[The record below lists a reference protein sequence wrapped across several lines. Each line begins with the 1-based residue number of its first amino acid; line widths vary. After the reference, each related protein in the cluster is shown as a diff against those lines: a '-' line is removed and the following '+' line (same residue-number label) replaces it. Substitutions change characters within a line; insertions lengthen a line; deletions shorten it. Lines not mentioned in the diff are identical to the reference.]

1 MKAIRTS
8 GMKHH
13 HKKHDTK
20 KLTSPE
26 VALKKFLS
34 SVNFKPKVE
43 IVSLKNASSRVLAK
57 DIVSQIEI
65 PSFDKASMDGFALKS
80 SDTKDATKH
89 SPVFLKI
96 VGKIFAGN
104 RKKNSIRKGET
115 IAVATGSPVPDGADA
130 VIMIEDVI
138 QNKSTIKFTSKV
150 KKQDNLAL
158 RGEEVKKN
166 QLILKRGTWL
176 TPQDIGLI
184 ASIGLNK
191 VSVFKRPSVGILA
204 TGNELT
210 KPGTNLKYGK
220 IFESNRIV
228 ISEFVKQY
236 GGRVE
241 DLGIC
246 KDDKKLIEKK
256 LQRGLA
262 NDLLVITGGSS
273 VGERDFIP
281 EILNHL
287 GNPGIIVK
295 GVSMKPGSPVT
306 LGMIR
311 KTPIIV
317 CPGFPVSSF
326 FAFFLFGRALLK
338 QMLLSEGPPTPEIQA
353 KMEQTVKPQQ
363 NVTNFVRVKIRKI
376 KDDYFAKP
384 ISTADSRLLITLTEA
399 DGVIIAKNRKE
410 LKKGESVKVITFRN
424 FANNK
429 I

>member
-1 MKAIRTS
+1 
-8 GMKHH
+8 MKHH
-13 HKKHDTK
+13 HNKHDIK
-20 KLTSPE
+20 KLTSVE
-26 VALKKFLS
+26 TALKKFHS
-34 SVNFKPKVE
+34 SVNFKPNVE
-43 IVSLKNASSRVLAK
+43 VISLKNASSRVLAK
-57 DIVSQIEI
+57 NIVSQIEI
-65 PSFDKASMDGFALKS
+65 PSFEKAAMDGFALKS
-80 SDTKDATKH
+80 FDTKNASKQN
-89 SPVFLKI
+89 PVFLKI

-115 IAVATGSPVPDGADA
+115 IAIATGSALPAGANS

-138 QNKSTIKFTSKV
+138 QNKNTIKIKKKV
-150 KKQDNLAL
+150 KKHDNLAL
-158 RGEEVKKN
+158 RGEEVRKN

-176 TPQDIGLI
+176 APQDIGLM

-191 VSVFKRPSVGILA
+191 VSVFKQPSVGILA
-204 TGNELT
+204 TGSELT

-220 IFESNRIV
+220 IFESNSIV
-228 ISEFVKQY
+228 ISELVKQY
-236 GGRVE
+236 GGRVQ

-256 LQRGLA
+256 IQRGLQ
-262 NDLLVITGGSS
+262 NDMLVITGGSS
-273 VGERDFIP
+273 VGERDFVP

-306 LGMIR
+306 LGIIR

-326 FAFFLFGRALLK
+326 FAFFLFGTSILK
-338 QMLLSEGPPTPEIQA
+338 QMLLSKGPPTPEIQA
-353 KMEQTVKPQQ
+353 KMEHAVKTQQ

-384 ISTADSRLLITLTEA
+384 ISTADSRLLITITEA
-399 DGVIIAKNRKE
+399 DGVIIVKNRKE
-410 LKKGESVKVITFRN
+410 LKKGESVKVTTFRN

>member
-1 MKAIRTS
+1 
-8 GMKHH
+8 MKHH
-13 HKKHDTK
+13 HKKYHIK
-20 KLTSPE
+20 KLTSVE
-26 VALKKFLS
+26 IALKKFLS

-43 IVSLKNASSRVLAK
+43 VISLKNASSRVLAK

-65 PSFDKASMDGFALKS
+65 PSFEKAAMDGFALKS
-80 SDTKDATKH
+80 SDTKNASKQN
-89 SPVFLKI
+89 PFFLKI

-104 RKKNSIRKGET
+104 RKKNSIKISET
-115 IAVATGSPVPDGADA
+115 IAIATGSPLPSGADA

-138 QNKSTIKFTSKV
+138 QNKNTIKITKKV
-150 KKQDNLAL
+150 KKHDNLAL
-158 RGEEVKKN
+158 RGEEVRKN

-191 VSVFKRPSVGILA
+191 VSVFKQPSVGILA
-204 TGNELT
+204 TGSELT

-220 IFESNRIV
+220 IFESNGIV
-228 ISEFVKQY
+228 ISELVKQY
-236 GGRVE
+236 GGRVQ

-256 LQRGLA
+256 IQRGLQ

-273 VGERDFIP
+273 VGERDFVP
-281 EILNHL
+281 EILSHL
-287 GNPGIIVK
+287 GNPGIVVK

-326 FAFFLFGRALLK
+326 FAFFLFGTALLK
-338 QMLLSEGPPTPEIQA
+338 QMLLSEGPATPEIQA
-353 KMEQTVKPQQ
+353 KMEQSVKTQP
-363 NVTNFVRVKIRKI
+363 NVTNFVRVKIRKM

-399 DGVIIAKNRKE
+399 DGVIIAKNRKD
-410 LKKGESVKVITFRN
+410 LKKGESVRVSTFRN

>member
-1 MKAIRTS
+1 
-8 GMKHH
+8 MKHH
-13 HKKHDTK
+13 HKKHGIK
-20 KLTSPE
+20 KLTSVE
-26 VALKKFLS
+26 AALKKFHS
-34 SVNFKPKVE
+34 SVNFKPNVE
-43 IVSLKNASSRVLAK
+43 VISLKNASSRVLAK

-65 PSFDKASMDGFALKS
+65 PSFEKAAMDGFALKS
-80 SDTKDATKH
+80 FDTKNASKQN
-89 SPVFLKI
+89 PVFLKI

-115 IAVATGSPVPDGADA
+115 IAIATGSALPAGANS

-138 QNKSTIKFTSKV
+138 QNKNTIKIKKKV
-150 KKQDNLAL
+150 KKHDNLAL
-158 RGEEVKKN
+158 RGEEVRKN

-176 TPQDIGLI
+176 APQDIGLM

-191 VSVFKRPSVGILA
+191 VSVFKQPSVGILA
-204 TGNELT
+204 TGSELT

-220 IFESNRIV
+220 IFESNSIV
-228 ISEFVKQY
+228 ISELVKQY
-236 GGRVE
+236 GGRVQ

-256 LQRGLA
+256 IQRGLQ
-262 NDLLVITGGSS
+262 NDMLVITGGSS
-273 VGERDFIP
+273 VGERDFVP

-306 LGMIR
+306 LGIIR

-326 FAFFLFGRALLK
+326 FAFFLFGTSILK
-338 QMLLSEGPPTPEIQA
+338 QMLLSKGPPTPEIQA
-353 KMEQTVKPQQ
+353 KMEHAVKTQQ

-384 ISTADSRLLITLTEA
+384 ISTADSRLLITITEA
-399 DGVIIAKNRKE
+399 DGVIIVKNRKE
-410 LKKGESVKVITFRN
+410 LKKGESVKVTTFRN

>member
-1 MKAIRTS
+1 
-8 GMKHH
+8 MKHH
-13 HKKHDTK
+13 HNKHDIN
-20 KLTSPE
+20 KLTSVE
-26 VALKKFLS
+26 IALKKFLS
-34 SVNFKPKVE
+34 SVNFNPKVE
-43 IVSLKNASSRVLAK
+43 VISLKNASSRVLAK
-57 DIVSQIEI
+57 NIVSQIEI
-65 PSFDKASMDGFALKS
+65 PSFEKAAMDGFALKS
-80 SDTKDATKH
+80 SDTKKSTKQN
-89 SPVFLKI
+89 PVFLKI
-96 VGKIFAGN
+96 IGKIFAGN
-104 RKKNSIRKGET
+104 KKKNSIRKGET
-115 IAVATGSPVPDGADA
+115 IAVATGSPLPVGADA

-138 QNKSTIKFTSKV
+138 QNKTTIKITKKV
-150 KKQDNLAL
+150 KNQDNLAL
-158 RGEEVKKN
+158 RGEEVRKN

-191 VSVFKRPSVGILA
+191 VSVFKQPSVGILA
-204 TGNELT
+204 TGSELT

-228 ISEFVKQY
+228 ISELVKQH
-236 GGRVE
+236 GGRVQ

-256 LQRGLA
+256 IQRGLQ

-273 VGERDFIP
+273 VGERDFVP
-281 EILNHL
+281 KILSHL
-287 GNPGIIVK
+287 GNPGIVVK

-306 LGMIR
+306 LGVIR

-326 FAFFLFGRALLK
+326 FAFFLFGTAILK
-338 QMLLSEGPPTPEIQA
+338 QMLHTEGPPTPEIQA
-353 KMEQTVKPQQ
+353 KMEHTVKTQQ
-363 NVTNFVRVKIRKI
+363 NVTNFVRIKIRNI

-384 ISTADSRLLITLTEA
+384 ISTADSRLLITLTGA
-399 DGVIIAKNRKE
+399 DGVIIAKNRNE
-410 LKKGESVKVITFRN
+410 LKKGESVRVTTFRN

>member
-1 MKAIRTS
+1 MV
-8 GMKHH
+8 H
-13 HKKHDTK
+13 HKKHNLR
-20 KLTSPE
+20 KLTSVE
-26 VALKKFLS
+26 IALKKFLS
-34 SVNFKPKVE
+34 SVNFKPKAE

-65 PSFDKASMDGFALKS
+65 PSFEKASMDGFAIKS
-80 SDTKDATKH
+80 SDTINATKKN
-89 SPVFLKI
+89 PIFLKI
-96 VGKIFAGN
+96 VGKIFAGEE
-104 RKKNSIRKGET
+104 KKNPIKLGET
-115 IAVATGSPVPDGADA
+115 IAIATGSPLPDGANS

-138 QNKSTIKFTSKV
+138 QNKTTIKITKKV
-150 KKQDNLAL
+150 KKKDNLAL
-158 RGEEVKKN
+158 IGEEVRKN

-191 VSVFKRPSVGILA
+191 ISVFKQPSVGILA

-210 KPGTNLKYGK
+210 KPGTNLKKGK

-228 ISEFVKQY
+228 ISELVKQS
-236 GGRVE
+236 GGRVQ

-256 LQRGLA
+256 IQKGLQ

-273 VGERDFIP
+273 VGERDFVP
-281 EILNHL
+281 KVLKDF
-287 GNPGIIVK
+287 GKPGIIVK
-295 GVSMKPGSPVT
+295 GVAMKPGSPVT

-326 FAFFLFGRALLK
+326 FAFFLFGTAILK
-338 QMLLSEGPPTPEIQA
+338 RMLDTKGPPSAQIQA
-353 KMEQTVKPQQ
+353 KMEYSVKTQH

-384 ISTADSRLLITLTEA
+384 ISTADSRLLITLTGS
-399 DGVIIAKNRKE
+399 DGVIIAKNKKE
-410 LKKGESVKVITFRN
+410 LKKGEQVRVITFRN
-424 FANNK
+424 FTQ
-429 I
+429 